1 MRFAQGYRRLCRM
14 ERQCDRAGRSVHLVE
29 FCRADAFVYGMLQ
42 AHASYLLR
50 VTAAMFVPFTA
61 CVLEPLPLVKGLML
75 ACRRQM
81 AVHHPFSPCNPYNY
95 WQSSMTLRACLPL

>member
-1 MRFAQGYRRLCRM
+1 
-14 ERQCDRAGRSVHLVE
+14 
-29 FCRADAFVYGMLQ
+29 
-42 AHASYLLR
+42 
-50 VTAAMFVPFTA
+50 MFVPFMA